1 MRLPSHAQPRQNHV
15 LHWQA
20 LGFCRPCGFNRGRGV
35 DGCLWNLVVVG
46 VCYLG
51 ADRKSYFISFDSSLL
66 GGSDFGAGMVGFCS
80 GMRCRSSG
88 RVFAGWPQMTV
99 VPVVFVAGGLFTYC
113 VDWLF
118 VTLVTTHSPA
128 SLDEVSRNYA
138 TYLAIPLGIY
148 WGITDGPFALLDV
161 IRRWIRSR
169 SARPGIS
176 VDR

>member
-1 MRLPSHAQPRQNHV
+1 MLNLAKIMFYIGRHLVSVGLAALIAAVAWTVVYGILLLWACVTSEPIGSPISYPLILVFLVALILV
-15 LHWQA
+15 LGWLVFA
-20 LGFCRPCGFNRGRGV
+20 PACAVGR
-35 DGCLWNLVVVG
+35 LVV
-46 VCYLG
+46 
-51 ADRKSYFISFDSSLL
+51 F
-66 GGSDFGAGMVGFCS
+66 
-80 GMRCRSSG
+80 
-88 RVFAGWPQMTV
+88 FAGWPQMTA